1 MADQPMVTVT
11 TATSSF
17 EAQVIAARLGS
28 EGILWQLRGNVDG
41 PYPVGNVEVLV
52 AASDYEVARELL
64 LVDEVEDALAGGG
77 SRRDPTTGAPKELWF
92 VIVAIVL
99 IAVFTIARMAW
110 TG

>member
-1 MADQPMVTVT
+1 MVDQPMVRVT

-41 PYPVGNVEVLV
+41 PYPIGNVEVLV
-52 AASDYEVARELL
+52 AASDYDVARELL

-77 SRRDPTTGAPKELWF
+77 SHRDQSSGAPKELWF
-92 VIVAIVL
+92 VIVAIIL
-99 IAVFTIARMAW
+99 MAVFTIARMAW
-110 TG
+110 SG